1 VPSDPDTPR
10 GPRVLSKN
18 RMEGF
23 SDGVFGF
30 AMTLLV
36 ADLALHPPGT
46 PLQQVLHAWPAYLAY
61 LTSFLTIGGA
71 WLAHNWDPSWMRMRG
86 TSTSTHRRERA
97 RSCRAHSENF
107 CPPSSGM

>member
-1 VPSDPDTPR
+1 VSSDSDTPR

-61 LTSFLTIGGA
+61 LTDAVRRSRGVSGGA
-71 WLAHNWDPSWMRMRG
+71 VPRGHTSADPAS
-86 TSTSTHRRERA
+86 
-97 RSCRAHSENF
+97 
-107 CPPSSGM
+107 

>member
-1 VPSDPDTPR
+1 MSSDSDTPR
-10 GPRVLSKN
+10 GPRVLSKG

-46 PLQQVLHAWPAYLAY
+46 ALQQVLHAWPAYLAY
-61 LTSFLTIGGA
+61 LTSFETRVLSHRTTRRA
-71 WLAHNWDPSWMRMRG
+71 ADLCPLRRLPRG
-86 TSTSTHRRERA
+86 Q
-97 RSCRAHSENF
+97 CRYANEHDGELIKVDS
-107 CPPSSGM
+107 